1 MPRLVLRGTHG
12 ELSEHEAM
20 QRLHKAREA
29 LAKAKE
35 LREQSITATVHAER
49 LEKEART
56 EVRRASER

>member
-1 MPRLVLRGTHG
+1 
-12 ELSEHEAM
+12 LSEHEAM